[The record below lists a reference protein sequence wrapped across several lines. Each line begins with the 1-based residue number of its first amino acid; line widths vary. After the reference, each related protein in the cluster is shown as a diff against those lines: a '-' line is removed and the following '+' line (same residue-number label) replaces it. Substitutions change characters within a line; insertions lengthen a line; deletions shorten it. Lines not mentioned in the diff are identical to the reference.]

1 MRIGLVSVLSGF
13 LLWVAVPVGAAAD
26 VLVSVDKGA
35 QRMEVSVDGRPRYS
49 WPVSTGLA
57 SYDTPSGA
65 YRPFRMERTHFS
77 KEWDDAPM
85 PFAMFFT
92 NQGHAI
98 HGTNHVRSLGRAAS
112 HGCVRLSVRNAA
124 TLFNLVKA
132 EGMGRT
138 RVVIEGADA
147 PMAERGSRGIRVARQ
162 RSPYGS
168 GRPAGRQRPD
178 GPPVVAGLWP
188 SRGPAGLRAG
198 RRLRLS
204 GRGRADGR
212 LVGPHPAGRFRMA
225 SAACGRHA
233 PHAQPI
239 AVGGIPA

>member
-13 LLWVAVPVGAAAD
+13 LLWVAVPGGAAAD

-57 SYDTPSGA
+57 RYDTPSGA

-138 RVVIEGADA
+138 RVVIDGADA
-147 PMAERGSRGIRVARQ
+147 PVAERGSRGIRVARQ
-162 RSPYGS
+162 RSPYGPDDLLADS
-168 GRPAGRQRPD
+168 DQMGRRSSPAYGRAVARPAYAPAAVYGY
-178 GPPVVAGLWP
+178 PVEAEPMDAW
-188 SRGPAGLRAG
+188 
-198 RRLRLS
+198 
-204 GRGRADGR
+204 
-212 LVGPHPAGRFRMA
+212 
-225 SAACGRHA
+225 
-233 PHAQPI
+233 
-239 AVGGIPA
+239 